1 MILHGYIKTSVIK
14 KIKSIELLL
23 MHSVRR
29 PIVLLR
35 VYIYEIISNTFKHNV
50 RCMRYDV
57 TDFYKLALIVN
68 K

>member
-1 MILHGYIKTSVIK
+1 MVLRGYIKTSVIK

-23 MHSVRR
+23 MHSVLR

-50 RCMRYDV
+50 RCMTHDV